1 MEALTSVYRETA
13 SPGAAVKRPRNT
25 QAVRI
30 TLYLTQFVIDMAAL
44 GLSFATAD
52 FLRHGAIGQTLDV
65 SSLAIVLPLFAVV
78 SFYNRVY
85 TYESMMS
92 VGASV
97 GRVLVA
103 LGVALAID
111 LLVVFAIKDTH
122 EISRSVFFAGS
133 ALAAVALIAGR
144 LPILFYVRYV
154 LRGKFMRR
162 LLIID
167 DCPVEATPDFE
178 TLYASEIGIVPDVH
192 NPIMLHN
199 FSTRI
204 AGADRVVVSC
214 SPGKRENWSVY
225 LKGVGCWGELLV
237 PELHG
242 IAPIHHEP
250 HLGVIGIRVSAGP
263 LDLRNRILKRLL
275 DLAFTVPAIVLLTPI
290 FVLCAVA
297 IKLDSRG
304 TVLFRQRRM
313 GRGNRLFDVYKFRSM
328 KSDLSDKDGNR
339 SASRDD
345 DRITRVGRLIRA
357 TSIDELPQL
366 FNVLEG
372 DMSLVGPRPH
382 ALGSLAG
389 TQLFWQV
396 DQRYW
401 LRHAIKP
408 GITGLAQVRG
418 FRGATDHQDDL
429 SNRLRSDLE
438 YVADWTIVKD
448 LAILARTA
456 LVLVH
461 KNAY

>member
-1 MEALTSVYRETA
+1 MEALTSVYRETV
-13 SPGAAVKRPRNT
+13 SPGAAVRKPRNT
-25 QAVRI
+25 QAIRI
-30 TLYLTQFVIDMAAL
+30 TLYLTQCAIDVLVL
-44 GLSFATAD
+44 GVSFAVAD
-52 FLRHGAIGQTLDV
+52 FLRHGAVGRTVDV
-65 SSLAIVLPLFAVV
+65 SSLAIVLPIFAIV

-92 VGASV
+92 AGASV

-111 LLVVFAIKDTH
+111 LLVVFAVKDTH
-122 EISRSVFFAGS
+122 QISRSVFFAGS
-133 ALAAVALIAGR
+133 ALAAVALIAAR
-144 LPILFYVRYV
+144 VPILLYVRYV
-154 LRGKFMRR
+154 LRGRFMRR
-162 LLIID
+162 VLIID

-178 TLYASEIGIVPDVH
+178 TLYAAELGIVPDVH

-199 FSTRI
+199 FSTWI

-263 LDLRNRILKRLL
+263 LDVRNRILKRLL

-304 TVLFRQRRM
+304 PVLFRQRRM

-328 KSDLSDKDGNR
+328 KTDLSDKDGNR

-418 FRGATDHQDDL
+418 FRGATDHRDDL

-448 LAILARTA
+448 LAILIRTA

>member
-1 MEALTSVYRETA
+1 MEALTSAYRE
-13 SPGAAVKRPRNT
+13 SSVRRNSSVKPRNT

-30 TLYLTQFVIDMAAL
+30 TIYLAQCFLDLLVL
-44 GLSFATAD
+44 GISFALAD
-52 FLRHGAIGQTLDV
+52 LVRHGAIGRTVDAT
-65 SSLAIVLPLFAVV
+65 SLTVILPIFAVV
-78 SFYNRVY
+78 AFYNRVY

-92 VGASV
+92 VGTSI
-97 GRVLVA
+97 GRALVA
-103 LGVALAID
+103 WGIALAID
-111 LLVVFAIKDTH
+111 LLVVFAIKDSSSV
-122 EISRSVFFAGS
+122 SRSVFFAGS
-133 ALAAVALIAGR
+133 ALGAVLLVLGR
-144 LPILFYVRYV
+144 LPLLLYVRHV
-154 LRGKFMRR
+154 LRGRFMRR
-162 LLIID
+162 VLVID
-167 DCPVEATPDFE
+167 DCPIDPPDDFE
-178 TLYASEIGIVPDVH
+178 TLYVGELGIVPDVH

-214 SPGKRENWSVY
+214 SPEKRENWSVY

-250 HLGVIGIRVSAGP
+250 HLGIVGIRVSAGP
-263 LDLRNRILKRLL
+263 LDLRNRVLKRLL
-275 DLAFTVPAIVLLTPI
+275 DLAFAVPAILVLTPI

-304 TVLFRQRRM
+304 PVLFRQRRM

-328 KSDLSDKDGNR
+328 KTDLSDKDGNR

-389 TQLFWQV
+389 TQLFWQI

-418 FRGATDHQDDL
+418 YRGATEHQDDL

-448 LAILARTA
+448 LAILGRTA

>member
-1 MEALTSVYRETA
+1 MEALTSVYRGSA
-13 SPGAAVKRPRNT
+13 SHGVGSVRRRNT
-25 QAVRI
+25 QSVRV
-30 TLYLTQFVIDMAAL
+30 TMYLAQACIDLLVLAA
-44 GLSFATAD
+44 SFGIAD
-52 FLRHGAIGQTLDV
+52 YIRHGEIGRSVDV
-65 SSLAIVLPLFAVV
+65 ASLTFLLPIFAVV

-92 VGASV
+92 AGTSI

-111 LLVVFAIKDTH
+111 LLVVFAVKDTH
-122 EISRSVFFAGS
+122 QLSRSVFFAGS
-133 ALAAVALIAGR
+133 ALAAMTLVMGR
-144 LPILFYVRYV
+144 LPLLWYVRRV
-154 LRGKFMRR
+154 LRGTFMRR
-162 LLIID
+162 VLIID
-167 DCPVEATPDFE
+167 DCPIDAPPDFE
-178 TLYASEIGIVPDVH
+178 TLYAGEVGIVPDVH

-214 SPGKRENWSVY
+214 SPEKRENWSVY

-250 HLGVIGIRVSAGP
+250 HLGLVGIRVSAGP
-263 LDLRNRILKRLL
+263 LDIRNRILKRLL
-275 DLAFTVPAIVLLTPI
+275 DLLFTVPAIVLLTPV

-304 TVLFRQRRM
+304 PVLFRQRRM

-328 KSDLSDKDGNR
+328 KTDLSDKDGNR

-418 FRGATDHQDDL
+418 YRGATDHQDDL